1 MDIGEIT
8 PQEIADL
15 EQEWKEDR
23 MKITLWK
30 RPWQT
35 LVLFGSAMCSVIDKS
50 IRYMMSHPVVL
61 RFLGPLF
68 MLWVLL
74 EFIPGPYTE
83 FINGIEFCIE
93 YVIWWVGLGI
103 LSSIGLGSGL
113 QTGVLFLFPHIIR
126 VCLTAQTC
134 KSLRFKSFGAI
145 WFRRTQ
151 DLFKCIPP
159 SEGESEAPTASF
171 LGVWLLVLVPSFL
184 QATGTAIGEIPPYW
198 MTRAAREAAIEAGD
212 KGEIPEELETNSKY
226 SLVNRVKG
234 RMIQFLRA
242 HGFMG
247 VFLMAAWP
255 NFAFDLCGICCGH
268 FLMPFWTFFGATF
281 LGKACVRNTYQT
293 LLMVTLFSERY
304 LEVFIRTLQR
314 LVPDH
319 FHLDTYIREALEE
332 FQESSQ
338 REMQKQEMGEPTSA
352 PSAQSHSALSHIWS
366 IMMTIILIY
375 FSLSCVQHFAQ
386 FYQAMIDKDKSDA
399 YKMKL
404 APHVR
409 RGLTSPV
416 SGRIKLPPPTPKG
429 KKRQYTSATPSP
441 PRPQAAALHR
451 PCPGTA
457 PSALGEPYCR
467 SSPPAHERFCC
478 GDTSTPCRD
487 PHNEDYSSCDSSPGV
502 DGEIPSYSPSPP
514 RRGIIKGRV
523 LSAVDRN
530 KMRYSSYSENSMS
543 APNITDSSLVAKV
556 ERVMSRQSE
565 EEIENKCK

>member
-1 MDIGEIT
+1 MSMGDIT

-15 EQEWKEDR
+15 EQEWKEER
-23 MKITLWK
+23 MKITLWQ
-30 RPWQT
+30 RPRQT

-50 IRYMMSHPVVL
+50 VRYVMSHPVVL
-61 RFLGPLF
+61 RFLGPLCL
-68 MLWVLL
+68 LWILL

-83 FINGIEFCIE
+83 FIDGIEFCIE
-93 YVIWWVGLGI
+93 YVVWWVGLGI

-134 KSLRFKSFGAI
+134 KSLRFKSLGAI
-145 WFRRTQ
+145 WFRRSH
-151 DLFKCIPP
+151 DLFKCIPHG
-159 SEGESEAPTASF
+159 EGEPEAPAASF
-171 LGVWLLVLVPSFL
+171 IGVWLLVLLPSFL

-212 KGEIPEELETNSKY
+212 RSEMPEELETNSKY

-234 RMIQFLRA
+234 RMIHFLRT

-314 LVPDH
+314 LVPDGL
-319 FHLDTYIREALEE
+319 HLDAYIREALEE

-338 REMQKQEMGEPTSA
+338 REIQQQEGGEEVNTHS
-352 PSAQSHSALSHIWS
+352 SHGHSALAHAWS
-366 IMMTIILIY
+366 ILMTVILVY

-386 FYQAMIDKDKSDA
+386 FYQAMIDKEKSDS
-399 YKMKL
+399 YKMQL

-416 SGRIKLPPPTPKG
+416 SGRIKLPPPTPKS
-429 KKRQYTSATPSP
+429 KIKAPPPTPTPPSSQDTTLFRACPNTASPSP
-441 PRPQAAALHR
+441 
-451 PCPGTA
+451 
-457 PSALGEPYCR
+457 GEPYCR
-467 SSPPAHERFCC
+467 SPPPNLELYCS
-478 GDTSTPCRD
+478 GNSNTPLRETI
-487 PHNEDYSSCDSSPGV
+487 PEESSSCDSSPIDDHG
-502 DGEIPSYSPSPP
+502 IMSYSPSPP
-514 RRGIIKGRV
+514 RRGIIRTGV
-523 LSAVDRN
+523 LSTVDKN
-530 KMRYSSYSENSMS
+530 KLRYSSYSENSIS
-543 APNITDSSLVAKV
+543 AHYITDSILATKV
-556 ERVMSRQSE
+556 DRVMCRPSE